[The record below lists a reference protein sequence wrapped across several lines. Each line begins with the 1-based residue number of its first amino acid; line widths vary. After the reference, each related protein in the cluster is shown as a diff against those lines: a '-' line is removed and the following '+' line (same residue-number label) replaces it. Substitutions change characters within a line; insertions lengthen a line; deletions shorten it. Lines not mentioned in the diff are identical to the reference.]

1 MDALL
6 CTGSN
11 FRIRVFLR
19 YNYAN
24 QLGINVT
31 LNSLLTS
38 GLAFDDNEEYLEFR
52 FRMLNAVM
60 LTGIFFSFLFVLIDL
75 LGLNSLGNRQLMATV
90 INCAASCG
98 LLFFLRGRKEFY
110 GPVSALFIAIN
121 FATFLSALVFVLND
135 ELRVI
140 WFFICLIVVYIL
152 HGLRAGIVMTVL
164 TMVCILTANRFLEL
178 PFSRNALATL
188 LIALSATSV
197 ISYAYTSRA
206 LSFFERLRASKQKL
220 VELAEKDPLTGLL
233 NPRSY
238 YEVTNRMI
246 WLAQRTSTRYA
257 VLFIDLDHF
266 KSVNDRFGHEAG
278 DGVLRRV
285 AQCLAAN
292 RRQSDI
298 IGRIGGEEFSVFLPD
313 TDLEGA
319 VLLSEKLRSE
329 IERLEHAVSDT
340 KIIQMSASFGIARHL
355 PTDHSVADIQ
365 KRADRA
371 MYQAKKLGRN
381 RVVVDTDFSTAF
393 DSPSES
399 VNQ

>member
-1 MDALL
+1 
-6 CTGSN
+6 
-11 FRIRVFLR
+11 
-19 YNYAN
+19 
-24 QLGINVT
+24 VT

-38 GLAFDDNEEYLEFR
+38 GLDFDDSEEYLEFR

-75 LGLNSLGNRQLMATV
+75 LGFNSLGNRQLMATV
-90 INCAASCG
+90 INCVASSG
-98 LLFFLRGRKEFY
+98 LLFFLRGRKELY
-110 GPVSALFIAIN
+110 GPASALFIAIN

-140 WFFICLIVVYIL
+140 WFFICLVVVYIL
-152 HGLRAGIVMTVL
+152 QGLRAGVLMTVL
-164 TMVCILTANRFLEL
+164 TMACILTVNNFLEV
-178 PFSRNALATL
+178 PFSRNALTTL
-188 LIALSATSV
+188 LIGLSATSV

-206 LSFFERLRASKQKL
+206 LSFFERLRASKLKL

-246 WLAQRTSTRYA
+246 WLAQRTSTSYA
-257 VLFIDLDHF
+257 VMFIDLDYF
-266 KSVNDRFGHEAG
+266 KAVNDRFGHEAG
-278 DGVLRRV
+278 DSVLRRV
-285 AQCLAAN
+285 AHCLAAN

-319 VLLSEKLRSE
+319 VQLSEKLRSE

-340 KIIQMSASFGIARHL
+340 KIIQVTASFGIARHL

-381 RVVVDTDFSTAF
+381 RMVVDTDFTSSFELA
-393 DSPSES
+393 E
-399 VNQ
+399 

>member
-1 MDALL
+1 MAALRNT
-6 CTGSN
+6 CP
-11 FRIRVFLR
+11 IQQACVFLR
-19 YNYAN
+19 YNPAH
-24 QLGINVT
+24 QIGINVT

-38 GLAFDDNEEYLEFR
+38 GLEFDDSEEYLEFR

-75 LGLNSLGNRQLMATV
+75 LGFNSLGNRQLMATV
-90 INCAASCG
+90 INCVASSG
-98 LLFFLRGRKEFY
+98 LLFFLRGRKELY
-110 GPVSALFIAIN
+110 GPASALFIAIN

-152 HGLRAGIVMTVL
+152 HGLRAGMVMTVL
-164 TMVCILTANRFLEL
+164 TMASILTANRFLEL

-246 WLAQRTSTRYA
+246 WLAQRTSTSYA
-257 VLFIDLDHF
+257 VLFIDLDYF
-266 KSVNDRFGHEAG
+266 KAVNDRFGHEAG
-278 DGVLRRV
+278 DSVLRRV
-285 AQCLAAN
+285 AHCLAAN
-292 RRQSDI
+292 RRQSDV

-319 VLLSEKLRSE
+319 VQLSEKLRSE

-340 KIIQMSASFGIARHL
+340 KIIQVTASFGIARHL

-381 RVVVDTDFSTAF
+381 RLVVDTNFTSSF
-393 DSPSES
+393 E
-399 VNQ
+399 VEE